1 MSDLPGQRGYGKDVA
16 ETAWYHVAHIQ
27 GFAVVTAG
35 GDVDARTV
43 QQFHHA
49 VTEAAGMSSR
59 MVIDLGH
66 VTFIDSTG
74 LGVLIA
80 ARNQAQQRGAGVALV
95 SPPPMVRR
103 LLTTTQ
109 LQHLFTVHDR
119 LADAITTPTSQ

>member
-1 MSDLPGQRGYGKDVA
+1 MSELSGQRGYGEDDA
-16 ETAWYHVAHIQ
+16 QSAWYHVAHIQ

-35 GDVDARTV
+35 GDIDARTV
-43 QQFHHA
+43 QQFDHA
-49 VTEAAGMSSR
+49 VTEAAGVSAR
-59 MVIDLGH
+59 MVIDLSH

-80 ARNQAQQRGAGVALV
+80 ARNQAQQRGAVVALV

-119 LADAITTPTSQ
+119 LTDALTTTTAH